1 MNQLKKPLRRASER
15 QLVVE
20 PRVWSERQ
28 RAYKD
33 PSGDKVVYYF
43 LDFPWDSFDWD
54 IGQSELTR
62 TQVETR

>member
-1 MNQLKKPLRRASER
+1 MSKIKKMKSESIKKHLRRVSER

-33 PSGDKVVYYF
+33 PSGDKVAYYF
-43 LDFPWDSFDWD
+43 PS
-54 IGQSELTR
+54 
-62 TQVETR
+62 

>member
-1 MNQLKKPLRRASER
+1 MKSPLRRASER

-43 LDFPWDSFDWD
+43 PSD

-62 TQVETR
+62 IQVEI